1 MTTRLSLP
9 VEDSNVFEEQGGDIS
24 KDESLGSSC
33 HKCSHCSEVFTRPSS
48 VKRHICKKHKA
59 ERGENNGETE
69 DHCLCLH
76 CGFKCRRIGDLR
88 KHLSKG
94 TFFWAYSGIGIPRMF
109 RIILTFRARVD

>member
-1 MTTRLSLP
+1 MTTRQSLP

-59 ERGENNGETE
+59 ERGENNGQTE

-88 KHLSKG
+88 KHLSSKQHNVIFRSEIG
-94 TFFWAYSGIGIPRMF
+94 TLENQAGK
-109 RIILTFRARVD
+109 LA